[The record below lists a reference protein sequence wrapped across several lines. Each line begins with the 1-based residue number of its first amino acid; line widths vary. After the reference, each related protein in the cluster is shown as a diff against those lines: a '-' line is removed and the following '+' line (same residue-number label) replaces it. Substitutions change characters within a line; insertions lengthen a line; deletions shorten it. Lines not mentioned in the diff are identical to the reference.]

1 MYCIVFNFVRNKEA
15 YLTRKLFV
23 FFFSILTLGNK
34 IKGENKQTKS
44 LDEPNS
50 VFRVTQTAPVKAFFF
65 FAVSVNPS
73 QVLSTVGRKAL
84 SLNCKSLL

>member
-1 MYCIVFNFVRNKEA
+1 MYCIVFNFVRNKD
-15 YLTRKLFV
+15 YLTLLPITRKLFKL

-65 FAVSVNPS
+65 RCVS
-73 QVLSTVGRKAL
+73 
-84 SLNCKSLL
+84 KSESSFKYSR

>member
-1 MYCIVFNFVRNKEA
+1 MYCIVFNFVRNKD
-15 YLTRKLFV
+15 YLTLLPITRKLFKL

-65 FAVSVNPS
+65 FRCVS
-73 QVLSTVGRKAL
+73 
-84 SLNCKSLL
+84 KSESSFKYSR

>member
-23 FFFSILTLGNK
+23 FFFPILTLGNK

-65 FAVSVNPS
+65 FRCVS
-73 QVLSTVGRKAL
+73 
-84 SLNCKSLL
+84 KSESSFKYSR